1 MDPLSITAACSGL
14 LGAVTDLSTQI
25 TKFVSSVRDA
35 RRDIDA
41 VSRELTSLALCLE
54 TLRDNSLTNEFPNKI
69 IGNLLSVLGN
79 CNVVVKDIADLLAR
93 LHASISGGRIQ
104 WTISGRD
111 EVNRL
116 RSSLESHKSALE
128 IALELMTL

>member
-14 LGAVTDLSTQI
+14 LGAVTNLSIQI

-35 RRDIDA
+35 WRDIDA

-54 TLRDNSLTNEFPNKI
+54 TLRDDSLTNEFHNNI
-69 IGNLLSVLGN
+69 SGNLLSVLVN
-79 CNVVVKDIADLLAR
+79 CKVVVKDIADLLAR
-93 LHASISGGRIQ
+93 LQASVSGGRVQ
-104 WTISGRD
+104 WPLSGRD